1 MKKIALL
8 LAISASLSLSAPRT
22 TYVESCNRDV
32 CATYVLHD
40 VKKAEQMTDF
50 SGRRFVRVTFSDGS
64 LLDIGGDRVS
74 VRK

>member
-8 LAISASLSLSAPRT
+8 LAISASLSLSATKT

-40 VKKAEQMTDF
+40 VKKAETRTDF
-50 SGRRFVRVTFSDGS
+50 TGRQFVRVTFSDGS